1 MIFTMRKTWLLIL
14 SLTMNITDITQSFCQ
29 GVTAPHEGNA
39 VIYFTR
45 VTSLGFAIPFD
56 FFDGEKYI
64 GDFAG
69 KNYMR
74 YECSPGEHLF
84 WASSENKAFMT
95 ADVAANSIY
104 IVIVDLNMGIGMAR
118 VGLSPIDANNEV
130 FPRAKALIQKKKP
143 IVVTDEELQAEN
155 VRLAEF
161 IHEKLKKYDEEW
173 KNTLEIKNLKTDM
186 AIPQDKAI

>member
-1 MIFTMRKTWLLIL
+1 MKKTWLLIL
-14 SLTMNITDITQSFCQ
+14 PLVMIMTDINQSFCQ
-29 GVTAPHEGNA
+29 GITSPQDGNA

-45 VTSLGFAIPFD
+45 VTALGFAIPFD
-56 FFDGEKYI
+56 FFDGDKYI

-74 YECSPGEHLF
+74 YECAPGEHLF

-95 ADVAANSIY
+95 ADLAANSIY
-104 IVIVDLNMGIGMAR
+104 IVVVDLNMGIGMAR

-143 IVVTDEELQAEN
+143 IVVTDEELKSEN
-155 VRLAEF
+155 ERLATF
-161 IHEKLKKYDEEW
+161 ISEKLEKYEKEW
-173 KNTLEIKNLKTDM
+173 KNTLEIKSLKTEM
-186 AIPQDKAI
+186 AIPEDKAI